1 MSNAT
6 FQLYEDRANEWR
18 WRLVHDNGH
27 IIANGGQ
34 GFSSKRKARE
44 GIGSVKENASG
55 APIEEHRVRELDDP
69 PD

>member
-1 MSNAT
+1 MSKAT

-18 WRLVHDNGH
+18 WRLVHDNGN

-44 GIGSVKENASG
+44 GVRSVKENATD
-55 APIEEHRVRELDDP
+55 APIEEHHVRELDDP
-69 PD
+69 PR